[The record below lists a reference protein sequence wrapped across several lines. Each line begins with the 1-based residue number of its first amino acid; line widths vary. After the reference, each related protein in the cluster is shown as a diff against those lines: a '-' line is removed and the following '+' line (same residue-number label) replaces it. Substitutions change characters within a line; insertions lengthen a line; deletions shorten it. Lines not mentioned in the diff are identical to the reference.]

1 MVQVESHH
9 AGPLPAPDTLK
20 AYDEIVPGMAERL
33 LVNFEKQVDHRIAL
47 ERYVIQG
54 DVRRSN
60 LGLYAALIFGL
71 AVLGVATI
79 LILNGH
85 SDEGVKTIIGVFLTY
100 GSAFLYSDVQ
110 RRRERARKR

>member
-1 MVQVESHH
+1 MVQVEAH

-33 LVNFEKQVDHRIAL
+33 LSNFERQIDHRITL

-54 DVRRSN
+54 DVRRAN
-60 LGLYAALIFGL
+60 LGLYAASIFGI
-71 AVLGVATI
+71 AVLIAAVI
-79 LILNGH
+79 LILNGY
-85 SDEGVKTIIGVFLTY
+85 SDEGVKAIVGLFLSY

-110 RRRERARKR
+110 RRRERSRKR